1 MYKWFIALTALYLVG
16 DPGLAYLEQMGGTK
30 DIVVALVLSLA
41 IMPWVTAQ
49 FDN

>member
-1 MYKWFIALTALYLVG
+1 MYKWFLILMALYLVG
-16 DPGLAYLEQMGGTK
+16 DPGLVYLEQMGGTK
-30 DIVVALVLSLA
+30 DLVVALIVSLA

>member
-1 MYKWFIALTALYLVG
+1 MYKWFFILMGLYLLG
-16 DPGLAYLEQMGGTK
+16 DPGLVYLEQMGGTK
-30 DIVVALVLSLA
+30 DHIIALVISLA